1 MNISGNR
8 YFLSLA
14 WFVHTAYSRGAV
26 VGKTGKTAV
35 LPRFCGI
42 GRIGW
47 GRCGVQSDEPLVIQ
61 WSHLPKIVDGAPEYM
76 YVPL

>member
-1 MNISGNR
+1 MDISGNR

-26 VGKTGKTAV
+26 VGKTAV
-35 LPRFCGI
+35 LPEFCGI
-42 GRIGW
+42 GRVGD
-47 GRCGVQSDEPLVIQ
+47 RQMRRRAEPLVIQ
-61 WSHLPKIVDGAPEYM
+61 WSHLPKILGGAPEYM